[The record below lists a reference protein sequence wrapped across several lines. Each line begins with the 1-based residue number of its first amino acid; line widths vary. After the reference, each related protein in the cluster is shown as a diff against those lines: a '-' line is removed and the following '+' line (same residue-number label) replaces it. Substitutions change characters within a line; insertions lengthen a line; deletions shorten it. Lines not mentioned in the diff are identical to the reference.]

1 MYFVQCSTRFECTT
15 LPLGN
20 NKAFMIWTKAKEART
35 LYEADSIFINIVV
48 MGFHCSKS
56 AKTNEGAVKYD
67 LARTNICS
75 TK

>member
-1 MYFVQCSTRFECTT
+1 
-15 LPLGN
+15 
-20 NKAFMIWTKAKEART
+20 MIWTKAKEART